1 MANKNPRLENLKSF
15 KPQGEKAL
23 SKTIGIR
30 VEQEIYDQLMSLP
43 RDRRLGLMRKWIK
56 DGVQKLNDCPNC

>member
-1 MANKNPRLENLKSF
+1 MANKNPKLENLQSF

-30 VEQEIYDQLMSLP
+30 LEQEVYDQLMSLP
-43 RDRRLGLMRKWIK
+43 REQRLGLIRQWIK
-56 DGVQKLNDCPNC
+56 DGVQNLNNQTA

>member
-15 KPQGEKAL
+15 KPRGEKAL

-43 RDRRLGLMRKWIK
+43 RDKRLGLMRQWIK
-56 DGVQKLNDCPNC
+56 DGVEKLDNQTG

>member
-15 KPQGEKAL
+15 KPKGEKAL

-30 VEQEIYDQLMSLP
+30 VEQEVYDQLMSLP
-43 RDRRLGLMRKWIK
+43 KDLRLGLMRQWIK
-56 DGVQKLNDCPNC
+56 DGVQNLDNQTA

>member
-15 KPQGEKAL
+15 KPKGKKAL

-30 VEQEIYDQLMSLP
+30 VEQEIYEQLMSLP
-43 RDRRLGLMRKWIK
+43 SDRRLMLMRQWIE
-56 DGVQKLNDCPNC
+56 DGVKKLDNQTA

>member
-1 MANKNPRLENLKSF
+1 MANKNPNLENLKSF

-30 VEQEIYDQLMSLP
+30 LEQEVYDQLMSLP
-43 RDRRLGLMRKWIK
+43 KDERLGLMRQWIR
-56 DGVQKLNDCPNC
+56 DGVQNLDNQTA

>member
-30 VEQEIYDQLMSLP
+30 VEQEVYERLMSLP
-43 RDRRLGLMRKWIK
+43 RERRLGLMRQWIK
-56 DGVQKLNDCPNC
+56 DGVQKLDNRTA

>member
-15 KPQGEKAL
+15 KPKGEKAL

-30 VEQEIYDQLMSLP
+30 VEQEVYDQLMSLP
-43 RDRRLGLMRKWIK
+43 RDKRLGLMRQWIK
-56 DGVQKLNDCPNC
+56 DGVQKLDNQTA

>member
-1 MANKNPRLENLKSF
+1 MANKNPKLENLQSF

-30 VEQEIYDQLMSLP
+30 VEQEVYDQLMSLP
-43 RDRRLGLMRKWIK
+43 RERRLTLIRQWIK
-56 DGVQKLNDCPNC
+56 DGVQNLDEQTA

>member
-15 KPQGEKAL
+15 KPEGEKAL

-30 VEQEIYDQLMSLP
+30 LEQEVYDQLMSLP
-43 RDRRLGLMRKWIK
+43 RDRRLGLMRQWIK
-56 DGVQKLNDCPNC
+56 EGVQQLDNRTA

>member
-15 KPQGEKAL
+15 KPDGEKAL

-30 VEQEIYDQLMSLP
+30 LEQEVYDQLMSLP
-43 RDRRLGLMRKWIK
+43 RDQRLGLVRQWIK
-56 DGVQKLNDCPNC
+56 DGVQKLDKRVI

>member
-1 MANKNPRLENLKSF
+1 MANKNPKLENLKSF

-30 VEQEIYDQLMSLP
+30 LEQEVYDQLMSLP
-43 RDRRLGLMRKWIK
+43 KDERLGLMRQWIR
-56 DGVQKLNDCPNC
+56 DGVQNLDNQTA

>member
-15 KPQGEKAL
+15 KPIGDKAL

-30 VEQEIYDQLMSLP
+30 VEQEIYDRLMSLP
-43 RDRRLGLMRKWIK
+43 RDRRLLLMRKWIK
-56 DGVQKLNDCPNC
+56 DGVQELDNQTA